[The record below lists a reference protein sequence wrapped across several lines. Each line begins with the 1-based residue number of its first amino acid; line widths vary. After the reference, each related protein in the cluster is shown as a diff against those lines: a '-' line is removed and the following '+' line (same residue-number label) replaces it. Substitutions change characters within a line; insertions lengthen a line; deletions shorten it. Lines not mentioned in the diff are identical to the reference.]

1 MSRVE
6 EFRWKKEA
14 IIWKARYDTLS
25 EIFEIHTG
33 IQAPY
38 ANRGYQSSAKPKK
51 KPIRNNLG
59 FKLIDGGGKLEEQGP
74 FAN

>member
-6 EFRWKKEA
+6 EIRLEKEA

-25 EIFEIHTG
+25 EVFEMHTG
-33 IQAPY
+33 IKAPY

-51 KPIRNNLG
+51 KPRRNNLG
-59 FKLIDGGGKLEEQGP
+59 FKLIDGGGKLEEQAP